1 MEELKNMAQKL
12 TLARLE
18 RLLLEACDI
27 LRGKMDASEYKEFIF
42 GMIFLKR
49 LSDQFEAEREKLR
62 EEYEKKGLS
71 EELIEKQLKI
81 KNKYKFYVP
90 EEARWEN
97 IRHLKSN
104 VGDGL
109 NKALAAIEDE
119 NPNTLEDVLKGINF
133 NRKIG
138 KRTLDDTVLV
148 DFIQHFD
155 TIPMRNEDFEFPDL
169 LGAAYEYLIKYFA
182 DSAGKKG
189 GEFYTPSEVVRLLV
203 NIIEPQQ
210 HMMVYDPCVGSG
222 GMLIQSKQYVEEMG
236 GDSRDLG
243 LYGQE
248 DNGGTWAICKMNM
261 ILHGVV
267 TADIRNGDTIKN
279 PMHLDAGGE
288 LKKFSRVIANPPFSQ
303 NYSKKDMK
311 FRERF
316 RFGFCPENGKKA
328 DLMFVQHMIASLRED
343 GKMATIMPHGVLFR
357 GGEEKK
363 IREGIIKEGLLE
375 AVIGLPPNLFYGTG
389 IPACVLV
396 INKDGAKDRKEV
408 LFINADREYKE
419 GKNQNSLRPEDIQKI
434 THVYR
439 NKLQVPKYSRLVPI
453 SELEAEE
460 YNLNIRRYVDNSP
473 EPEPHDVKAHLFGG
487 IPKSEV
493 DSKNDLFNAHGLD
506 ISLIFDEKDKD
517 YYLFKYDIQ
526 EKEQIKELIE
536 KNDGVIHKE
545 REMRDRLE
553 KWWEKSK
560 ERLINLP
567 VTKDVFEIRQ
577 EFIETFVKEL
587 SEVGMLNMH
596 KIEGVFVSFWHT
608 VAADLKSI
616 SASGWNAELIPDEE
630 ILEAQFP
637 EVLEKLQDNKKRL
650 QELEAMFAAVEKL
663 DEEEGNEDSDQLEE
677 EDTDILSKEA
687 VTELKN
693 RKKELRGQITALRKN
708 ELKPLKDTLKKIK
721 KLKEEEIKDLGYDR
735 ADIEARTS
743 TIEREIELLA
753 EEIAEI
759 DKRMEKHTAL
769 ENEMKTLKSEIKAI
783 EKSKDE
789 LVERAREQIME
800 VEAREL
806 IIKRFYSLLVEE
818 LNQYMKEHLLIVIDV
833 VENLWDKYK
842 ITATRILKERDEETN
857 KLNEFLK
864 ELGYIV

>member
-1 MEELKNMAQKL
+1 MAQKL

-210 HMMVYDPCVGSG
+210 HMTVYDPCVGSG

-567 VTKDVFEIRQ
+567 VTKDVFAIRQ

>member
-1 MEELKNMAQKL
+1 MAQKL
-12 TLARLE
+12 TLAKLE
-18 RLLLEACDI
+18 KLLLEACDI

-49 LSDQFEAEREKLR
+49 LSDQFDAERQALR
-62 EEYEKKGLS
+62 EEYEKKGLP
-71 EELIEKQLKI
+71 ETLIEKQLKI
-81 KNKYKFYVP
+81 KNKYKFFVP

-138 KRTLDDTVLV
+138 KRTLDDAVLV

-210 HMMVYDPCVGSG
+210 HMTVYDPTVGSG

-267 TADIRNGDTIKN
+267 TADIRNGDTLKN
-279 PMHLDAGGE
+279 PMHHDAGGE

-311 FRERF
+311 FKERF
-316 RFGFCPENGKKA
+316 RFGFCPESGKKA

-343 GKMATIMPHGVLFR
+343 GKMATVMPHGVLFR

-363 IREGIIKEGLLE
+363 IREGIIKEGILE

-396 INKDGAKDRKEV
+396 INKVGAKDRKEV

-419 GKNQNSLRPEDIQKI
+419 GKSQNSLRPEDLQKI
-434 THVYR
+434 VHVYR

-453 SELEAEE
+453 TELAKEE

-487 IPKSEV
+487 IPKQEV
-493 DSKNDLFNAHGLD
+493 NSKGDLFVAHGLD
-506 ISLIFDEKDKD
+506 ISLLFKEKDKD
-517 YYLFKYDIQ
+517 YYLFKNEIED
-526 EKEQIKELIE
+526 KEQIKEIIE
-536 KNDGVIHKE
+536 KSDGVINKE
-545 REMRDRLE
+545 KDMLCKLE
-553 KWWEKSK
+553 KWWDKSK

-567 VTKDVFEIRQ
+567 VTKDVFAIRQ

-630 ILEAQFP
+630 ILQAQFP
-637 EVLEKLQDNKKRL
+637 EIIEKLRDNKKRL
-650 QELEAMFAAVEKL
+650 QELEAMFAANEEP
-663 DEEEGNEDSDQLEE
+663 EEEGESEDSDQG
-677 EDTDILSKEA
+677 KEIESDVLPKEVVA
-687 VTELKN
+687 ELKN
-693 RKKELRGQITALRKN
+693 RKKELNGQITALRKN
-708 ELKPLKDTLKKIK
+708 ELKPLQDTLKKMK
-721 KLKEEEIKDLGYDR
+721 KLNKEELDSLGYVR
-735 ADIEARTS
+735 EGIEARVTA
-743 TIEREIELLA
+743 IEREIDLLD
-753 EEIAEI
+753 EEVVEI
-759 DKRMEKHTAL
+759 DKRLERHTAL
-769 ENEMKTLKSEIKAI
+769 ENEMKTLRSEIKAI

-789 LVERAREQIME
+789 LVQHARVRITEE
-800 VEAREL
+800 EAREL
-806 IIKRFYSLLVEE
+806 IIHRFYLILVEE
-818 LNQYMKEHLLIVIDV
+818 LNQYIKEHLLIAIDII
-833 VENLWDKYK
+833 ENLWDKYK
-842 ITATRILKERDEETN
+842 ITANRILKERDEETN

-864 ELGYIV
+864 ELGYL

>member
-567 VTKDVFEIRQ
+567 VTKDVFAIRQ

-650 QELEAMFAAVEKL
+650 QELESMFAAVEKS
-663 DEEEGNEDSDQLEE
+663 DEEESNEDSDQLEE
-677 EDTDILSKEA
+677 EGTDILSKET

>member
-1 MEELKNMAQKL
+1 MAQKL

-81 KNKYKFYVP
+81 KNKYKFFVP

-210 HMMVYDPCVGSG
+210 HMTVYDPCVGSG

-439 NKLQVPKYSRLVPI
+439 NKLQVSKYSRLVPI

-553 KWWEKSK
+553 KWWKKSK

-567 VTKDVFEIRQ
+567 VTKDVFAIRQ

-650 QELEAMFAAVEKL
+650 QELESMFAAVEKS
-663 DEEEGNEDSDQLEE
+663 DEEESNEDSDQLEE
-677 EDTDILSKEA
+677 EGTDILSKET

-759 DKRMEKHTAL
+759 DKRMEKHTAF

-842 ITATRILKERDEETN
+842 ITATRIIKERDEETN

>member
-1 MEELKNMAQKL
+1 MAQKL

-567 VTKDVFEIRQ
+567 VTKDVFAIRQ

>member
-1 MEELKNMAQKL
+1 MGQRL
-12 TLARLE
+12 TLAKLE

-49 LSDQFEAEREKLR
+49 LSDQFEAEREELR
-62 EEYEKKGLS
+62 EDYEQKGLPES
-71 EELIEKQLKI
+71 LIDKQLKI
-81 KNKYKFYVP
+81 KNKYKFFVP
-90 EEARWEN
+90 EEARWES

-109 NKALAAIEDE
+109 NKALSAIEDE

-169 LGAAYEYLIKYFA
+169 LGSAYEYLIKYFA
-182 DSAGKKG
+182 DSSGKKG

-210 HMMVYDPCVGSG
+210 HMTVYDPTVGSG

-267 TADIRNGDTIKN
+267 TADIRNGDTLKN

-303 NYSKKDMK
+303 NYSKRDMK
-311 FRERF
+311 FKERF

-363 IREGIIKEGLLE
+363 IREGIIKEGILE

-396 INKDGAKDRKEV
+396 INKVGAKERKEV
-408 LFINADREYKE
+408 LFMNADREYRE
-419 GKNQNSLRPEDIQKI
+419 GKNQNSLRPEDLQKI
-434 THVYR
+434 IHVYR
-439 NKLQVPKYSRLVPI
+439 NKMQVPKYSRLVPI
-453 SELEAEE
+453 ADLAKEG

-473 EPEPHDVKAHLFGG
+473 EPEPHDVRAHLFGG
-487 IPKSEV
+487 IPKKEV
-493 DSKNDLFNAHGLD
+493 HIKEEVFTAHGLD
-506 ISLIFDEKDKD
+506 ISLIFYEKDKG
-517 YYLFKYDIQ
+517 YYLFKDEI
-526 EKEQIKELIE
+526 EDKEQIKEIIQ
-536 KNDGVIHKE
+536 KSDGVVYKE
-545 REMRDRLE
+545 KEMIYKLE
-553 KWWEKSK
+553 KWWDKSK

-567 VTKDVFEIRQ
+567 ITKDVFALRQ
-577 EFIETFVKEL
+577 EFIETFVIEL
-587 SEVGMLNMH
+587 SEVKMLDMH
-596 KIEGVFVSFWHT
+596 KIEGVFVSFWHI
-608 VAADLKSI
+608 VATDLKSI
-616 SASGWNAELIPDEE
+616 SASGWSAELIPDEE
-630 ILEAQFP
+630 ILQAQFP
-637 EVLEKLQDNKKRL
+637 EVLEKLRNNKKKL
-650 QELEAMFAAVEKL
+650 QELEVLLAINEEPIEEKEESEDFDQ
-663 DEEEGNEDSDQLEE
+663 DEEVEDDVF
-677 EDTDILSKEA
+677 SKEM
-687 VTELKN
+687 VSELKE
-693 RKKELRGQITALRKN
+693 RKKELNGQIKALKKN
-708 ELKPLKDTLKKIK
+708 ELKPLKDTLKKMK
-721 KLKEEEIKDLGYDR
+721 KLTKEELDNLGYS
-735 ADIEARTS
+735 IN
-743 TIEREIELLA
+743 EIEVRVDIVEGEIILLN
-753 EEIAEI
+753 EEVNKI
-759 DKRMEKHTAL
+759 DKRLEKHTAL
-769 ENEMKTLKSEIKAI
+769 ENEMKTLRSEIRAI
-783 EKSKDE
+783 EKSRDE
-789 LVERAREQIME
+789 LVQQARERIME
-800 VEAREL
+800 SEAREL
-806 IIKRFYSLLVEE
+806 IIERFYSILVEV
-818 LNQYMKEHLLIVIDV
+818 LKQYMKEHLLIIIDV
-833 VENLWDKYK
+833 VDNLWDKYK
-842 ITATRILKERDEETN
+842 ITANSILTERDKETN

>member
-1 MEELKNMAQKL
+1 MAQKL

-567 VTKDVFEIRQ
+567 VTKDVFAIRQ

-630 ILEAQFP
+630 ILEVQFP

>member
-1 MEELKNMAQKL
+1 MAQRL
-12 TLARLE
+12 TLAKLE

-49 LSDQFEAEREKLR
+49 LSDQFEAEREALR
-62 EEYEKKGLS
+62 EDYEQKGLP
-71 EELIEKQLKI
+71 ETLIEKQLKI
-81 KNKYKFYVP
+81 KNKYRFFVP

-119 NPNTLEDVLKGINF
+119 NPNTLEDVLKGVNF

-148 DFIQHFD
+148 DFVQHFD

-210 HMMVYDPCVGSG
+210 HMTVYDPTVGSG

-311 FRERF
+311 FKERF
-316 RFGFCPENGKKA
+316 RFGFCPESGKKA

-363 IREGIIKEGLLE
+363 IRQGIIKEGEEILE

-396 INKDGAKDRKEV
+396 INKVGAKDRKEV
-408 LFINADREYKE
+408 LFINADREYRE
-419 GKNQNSLRPEDIQKI
+419 GKNQNSLRPEDLQKI
-434 THVYR
+434 IHVYR

-453 SELEAEE
+453 TELAKEE

-487 IPKSEV
+487 IPKEEV
-493 DSKNDLFNAHGLD
+493 NSREDLFAAHGLD
-506 ISLIFDEKDKD
+506 MSLLFKEKDED
-517 YYLFKYDIQ
+517 YYLFKNEIED
-526 EKEQIKELIE
+526 KEQIKGIIE
-536 KNDGVIHKE
+536 KSDGVINEEKK
-545 REMRDRLE
+545 MLCKLE
-553 KWWEKSK
+553 KWWDKSK

-567 VTKDVFEIRQ
+567 VTKDVFAIRQ

-608 VAADLKSI
+608 VATDLKSI

-630 ILEAQFP
+630 ILQAQFP
-637 EVLEKLQDNKKRL
+637 DVLEKLRDNKKRL
-650 QELEAMFAAVEKL
+650 QELEAMFASNEES
-663 DEEEGNEDSDQLEE
+663 DEEEGENEDSDQGEE
-677 EDTDILSKEA
+677 MESDVLPKEVVA
-687 VTELKN
+687 ELKD
-693 RKKELRGQITALRKN
+693 RKKELSGQITALKKN
-708 ELKPLKDTLKKIK
+708 ELKPLQDTLKKME
-721 KLKEEEIKDLGYDR
+721 KLKKEQLDSIGYDR
-735 ADIEARTS
+735 EEIEARVAA
-743 TIEREIELLA
+743 IEREIFLLG
-753 EEIAEI
+753 EEVAEI
-759 DKRMEKHTAL
+759 DKRLERHTAL

-783 EKSKDE
+783 EKSKEE
-789 LVERAREQIME
+789 LVQQARERITE
-800 VEAREL
+800 DEAREL
-806 IIKRFYSLLVEE
+806 IINRFYSILAEV
-818 LNQYMKEHLLIVIDV
+818 LNQYIKEHLLIINDVIV
-833 VENLWDKYK
+833 NLWDKYK
-842 ITATRILKERDEETN
+842 ITASRILKERDEGSH
-857 KLNEFLK
+857 KLDEFLK
-864 ELGYIV
+864 ELGYVI

>member
-1 MEELKNMAQKL
+1 MAQRL
-12 TLARLE
+12 TLAKLE

-49 LSDQFEAEREKLR
+49 LSDQFEAEREALR
-62 EEYEKKGLS
+62 EDYEQKGLP
-71 EELIEKQLKI
+71 ETLIEKQLKI
-81 KNKYKFYVP
+81 KNKYRFFVP

-119 NPNTLEDVLKGINF
+119 NPNTLEDVLKGVNF

-210 HMMVYDPCVGSG
+210 HMTVYDPTVGSG

-311 FRERF
+311 FKERF
-316 RFGFCPENGKKA
+316 RFGFCPESGKKA

-343 GKMATIMPHGVLFR
+343 GKMATVMPHGVLFR

-363 IREGIIKEGLLE
+363 IRQGIIKEGEEILE
-375 AVIGLPPNLFYGTG
+375 AVIGLPQNLFYGTG

-396 INKDGAKDRKEV
+396 INKVGAKDRKEV
-408 LFINADREYKE
+408 LFINADREYRE
-419 GKNQNSLRPEDIQKI
+419 GKNQNSLRPEDLQKI
-434 THVYR
+434 IHVYR
-439 NKLQVPKYSRLVPI
+439 NKLEVPKYSRLVPI
-453 SELEAEE
+453 TELAKEE

-473 EPEPHDVKAHLFGG
+473 EPEPHDVKAHLLGG
-487 IPKSEV
+487 IPKKEV
-493 DSKNDLFNAHGLD
+493 ESREGLFAAHRLD
-506 ISLIFDEKDKD
+506 ISLLFKEKDKD
-517 YYLFKYDIQ
+517 YYLFKNEIED
-526 EKEQIKELIE
+526 KEQIKGIVE
-536 KNDGVIHKE
+536 KSDGVVNKE
-545 REMRDRLE
+545 NDMICKLE
-553 KWWEKSK
+553 KWWDKSK

-567 VTKDVFEIRQ
+567 VTKDVFAIRQ
-577 EFIETFVKEL
+577 DYIETFVKEL

-616 SASGWNAELIPDEE
+616 SASGWSAELIPDEE
-630 ILEAQFP
+630 ILQAQFP
-637 EVLEKLQDNKKRL
+637 EVLEKLRDNKKKL
-650 QELEAMFAAVEKL
+650 QELEAMFSANEES
-663 DEEEGNEDSDQLEE
+663 DEEEGESEDSAQGEE
-677 EDTDILSKEA
+677 IESDVLPKEVVA
-687 VTELKN
+687 ELKD
-693 RKKELRGQITALRKN
+693 RKKELNGQITALKKN
-708 ELKPLKDTLKKIK
+708 ELKPLQDTFKKMK
-721 KLKEEEIKDLGYDR
+721 KLTKEELDSLGYDR
-735 ADIEARTS
+735 EEIEARITA
-743 TIEREIELLA
+743 IEREIVLLG

-759 DKRMEKHTAL
+759 DKRLERHTAL
-769 ENEMKTLKSEIKAI
+769 ENKMKTLKSEIKAI

-789 LVERAREQIME
+789 LVQQARERITEQ
-800 VEAREL
+800 EAREL
-806 IIKRFYSLLVEE
+806 IINRFYSILVEE
-818 LNQYMKEHLLIVIDV
+818 LNQYMKENLLIIIDA

-842 ITATRILKERDEETN
+842 ITANRILKERDEETSR
-857 KLNEFLK
+857 LDEFLK

>member
-42 GMIFLKR
+42 GMFFLKR

-567 VTKDVFEIRQ
+567 VTKDVFAIRQ

>member
-203 NIIEPQQ
+203 NIMEPQQ

-567 VTKDVFEIRQ
+567 VTKDVFAIRQ

>member
-567 VTKDVFEIRQ
+567 VTKDVFAIRQ

-630 ILEAQFP
+630 ILEVQFP

>member
-1 MEELKNMAQKL
+1 MAQRL
-12 TLARLE
+12 TLAKLE

-49 LSDQFEAEREKLR
+49 LSDQFEAEREALR
-62 EEYEKKGLS
+62 EDYEQKGLS
-71 EELIEKQLKI
+71 ETLIEKQLKI
-81 KNKYKFYVP
+81 KNKYRFFVP

-119 NPNTLEDVLKGINF
+119 NPNTLEDVLKGVNF

-148 DFIQHFD
+148 DFVQHFD

-210 HMMVYDPCVGSG
+210 HMTVYDPTVGSG

-311 FRERF
+311 FKERF
-316 RFGFCPENGKKA
+316 RFGFCPESGKKA

-343 GKMATIMPHGVLFR
+343 GKMATVMPHGVLFR
-357 GGEEKK
+357 GGDEKK
-363 IREGIIKEGLLE
+363 IREGIIKEGILE
-375 AVIGLPPNLFYGTG
+375 AVIGLPQNLFYGTG

-396 INKDGAKDRKEV
+396 INKVGAKDRKEV
-408 LFINADREYKE
+408 LFINADREYRE
-419 GKNQNSLRPEDIQKI
+419 GKNQNSLRPEDLQKV
-434 THVYR
+434 THAYR
-439 NKLQVPKYSRLVPI
+439 NKLQIPKYSRLVPI
-453 SELEAEE
+453 TELEKEE

-487 IPKSEV
+487 IPKKEV
-493 DSKNDLFNAHGLD
+493 NSREDLFTAHGLD
-506 ISLIFDEKDKD
+506 MSLLFNEKDKD
-517 YYLFKYDIQ
+517 YYLFKNEIED
-526 EKEQIKELIE
+526 KEQITVIIE
-536 KNDGVIHKE
+536 KSDGVVSKE
-545 REMRDRLE
+545 KDMLCKLE
-553 KWWEKSK
+553 KWWDKSK

-567 VTKDVFEIRQ
+567 VTKDVFAIRQ
-577 EFIETFVKEL
+577 EFIETFAKEL
-587 SEVGMLNMH
+587 SEVEMLNMH

-630 ILEAQFP
+630 ILQAQFP
-637 EVLEKLQDNKKRL
+637 EVLEKLRDNKKRL
-650 QELEAMFAAVEKL
+650 QELEAMFTANEESD
-663 DEEEGNEDSDQLEE
+663 DEEGENEDSDQGEE
-677 EDTDILSKEA
+677 MESDVLPKEV
-687 VTELKN
+687 VTELKD
-693 RKKELRGQITALRKN
+693 RKKDLNGQITALKKN
-708 ELKPLKDTLKKIK
+708 ELKPLQDTLKKMK
-721 KLKEEEIKDLGYDR
+721 KLNKEELDGLGYDKEE
-735 ADIEARTS
+735 IESRITA
-743 TIEREIELLA
+743 IEREIILLG
-753 EEIAEI
+753 EEVADIE
-759 DKRMEKHTAL
+759 KRLERHTAL
-769 ENEMKTLKSEIKAI
+769 ENEMKTLKSEVKAI

-789 LVERAREQIME
+789 LVQQAREQITE
-800 VEAREL
+800 DEARGL
-806 IIKRFYSLLVEE
+806 IINRFYSLLVEE
-818 LNQYMKEHLLIVIDV
+818 LNQYMKEHLLIIIDA

-842 ITATRILKERDEETN
+842 ITANKILKERDEETN

-864 ELGYIV
+864 ELGYIT

>member
-1 MEELKNMAQKL
+1 MGQRL
-12 TLARLE
+12 TLAKLE

-49 LSDQFEAEREKLR
+49 LSDQFEAEREELR
-62 EEYEKKGLS
+62 EDYEQKGLPES
-71 EELIEKQLKI
+71 LIDKQLKI
-81 KNKYKFYVP
+81 KNKYKFFVP
-90 EEARWEN
+90 EEARWES

-109 NKALAAIEDE
+109 NKALSAIEDE

-169 LGAAYEYLIKYFA
+169 LGSAYEYLIKYFA
-182 DSAGKKG
+182 DSSGKKG

-210 HMMVYDPCVGSG
+210 HMTVYDPTVGSG

-267 TADIRNGDTIKN
+267 TADIRNGDTLKN

-303 NYSKKDMK
+303 NYSKRDMK
-311 FRERF
+311 FKERF

-363 IREGIIKEGLLE
+363 IREGIIKEGILE

-396 INKDGAKDRKEV
+396 INKVGAKERKEV
-408 LFINADREYKE
+408 LFINADREYRE
-419 GKNQNSLRPEDIQKI
+419 GKNQNSLRPEDLQKI
-434 THVYR
+434 IHVYR
-439 NKLQVPKYSRLVPI
+439 NKMQVPKYSRLVPI
-453 SELEAEE
+453 ADLVKEG

-473 EPEPHDVKAHLFGG
+473 EPEPHDVRAHLFGG
-487 IPKSEV
+487 IPKKEV
-493 DSKNDLFNAHGLD
+493 HIKGEVFTAHGLD
-506 ISLIFDEKDKD
+506 ISLIFYEKDKG
-517 YYLFKYDIQ
+517 YYLFKDEI
-526 EKEQIKELIE
+526 EDKEQIKEIIQ
-536 KNDGVIHKE
+536 KSDGVVYKE
-545 REMRDRLE
+545 KEMIYKLE
-553 KWWEKSK
+553 KWWDKSK

-567 VTKDVFEIRQ
+567 ITKDVFALRQ
-577 EFIETFVKEL
+577 EFIETFVIEL
-587 SEVGMLNMH
+587 SEVKMLDMH
-596 KIEGVFVSFWHT
+596 KIEGVFVSFWHI
-608 VAADLKSI
+608 VATDLKSI
-616 SASGWNAELIPDEE
+616 SASGWSAELIPDEE
-630 ILEAQFP
+630 ILQAQFP
-637 EVLEKLQDNKKRL
+637 EVLEKLRNNKKKL
-650 QELEAMFAAVEKL
+650 QELEVLLAINEEPIEEKGESEDFDQ
-663 DEEEGNEDSDQLEE
+663 DEEVEDDVF
-677 EDTDILSKEA
+677 SKEM
-687 VTELKN
+687 VSELKE
-693 RKKELRGQITALRKN
+693 RKKELNGQIKALKKN
-708 ELKPLKDTLKKIK
+708 ELKPLKDTLKKMK
-721 KLKEEEIKDLGYDR
+721 KLTKEELDNLGYS
-735 ADIEARTS
+735 IN
-743 TIEREIELLA
+743 EIEVRVDIVEGEIILLN
-753 EEIAEI
+753 EEVNKI
-759 DKRMEKHTAL
+759 DKRLEKHTAL
-769 ENEMKTLKSEIKAI
+769 ENEMKTLRSEIRAI
-783 EKSKDE
+783 EKSRDE
-789 LVERAREQIME
+789 LVQQARDRIME
-800 VEAREL
+800 SEAREL
-806 IIKRFYSLLVEE
+806 IIERFYSILVEV
-818 LNQYMKEHLLIVIDV
+818 LKQYMKEHLLIIIDV
-833 VENLWDKYK
+833 VDNLWDKYK
-842 ITATRILKERDEETN
+842 ITANSILTERDKETN

>member
-1 MEELKNMAQKL
+1 
-12 TLARLE
+12 
-18 RLLLEACDI
+18 
-27 LRGKMDASEYKEFIF
+27 
-42 GMIFLKR
+42 
-49 LSDQFEAEREKLR
+49 
-62 EEYEKKGLS
+62 
-71 EELIEKQLKI
+71 
-81 KNKYKFYVP
+81 
-90 EEARWEN
+90 
-97 IRHLKSN
+97 
-104 VGDGL
+104 
-109 NKALAAIEDE
+109 
-119 NPNTLEDVLKGINF
+119 
-133 NRKIG
+133 
-138 KRTLDDTVLV
+138 
-148 DFIQHFD
+148 
-155 TIPMRNEDFEFPDL
+155 
-169 LGAAYEYLIKYFA
+169 
-182 DSAGKKG
+182 
-189 GEFYTPSEVVRLLV
+189 
-203 NIIEPQQ
+203 
-210 HMMVYDPCVGSG
+210 
-222 GMLIQSKQYVEEMG
+222 
-236 GDSRDLG
+236 
-243 LYGQE
+243 
-248 DNGGTWAICKMNM
+248 
-261 ILHGVV
+261 
-267 TADIRNGDTIKN
+267 
-279 PMHLDAGGE
+279 
-288 LKKFSRVIANPPFSQ
+288 
-303 NYSKKDMK
+303 MK

-567 VTKDVFEIRQ
+567 VTKDVFAIRQ

-596 KIEGVFVSFWHT
+596 KIEGVFVSFWHI
-608 VAADLKSI
+608 AADLKSI

-630 ILEAQFP
+630 IW
-637 EVLEKLQDNKKRL
+637 
-650 QELEAMFAAVEKL
+650 
-663 DEEEGNEDSDQLEE
+663 
-677 EDTDILSKEA
+677 
-687 VTELKN
+687 
-693 RKKELRGQITALRKN
+693 
-708 ELKPLKDTLKKIK
+708 
-721 KLKEEEIKDLGYDR
+721 
-735 ADIEARTS
+735 
-743 TIEREIELLA
+743 
-753 EEIAEI
+753 
-759 DKRMEKHTAL
+759 KH
-769 ENEMKTLKSEIKAI
+769 SFQ
-783 EKSKDE
+783 S
-789 LVERAREQIME
+789 
-800 VEAREL
+800 
-806 IIKRFYSLLVEE
+806 S
-818 LNQYMKEHLLIVIDV
+818 
-833 VENLWDKYK
+833 
-842 ITATRILKERDEETN
+842 
-857 KLNEFLK
+857 
-864 ELGYIV
+864 

>member
-1 MEELKNMAQKL
+1 MLCIDWRNGGRR
-12 TLARLE
+12 AR
-18 RLLLEACDI
+18 
-27 LRGKMDASEYKEFIF
+27 
-42 GMIFLKR
+42 
-49 LSDQFEAEREKLR
+49 
-62 EEYEKKGLS
+62 KGL
-71 EELIEKQLKI
+71 L
-81 KNKYKFYVP
+81 
-90 EEARWEN
+90 
-97 IRHLKSN
+97 
-104 VGDGL
+104 
-109 NKALAAIEDE
+109 
-119 NPNTLEDVLKGINF
+119 T
-133 NRKIG
+133 
-138 KRTLDDTVLV
+138 
-148 DFIQHFD
+148 
-155 TIPMRNEDFEFPDL
+155 
-169 LGAAYEYLIKYFA
+169 
-182 DSAGKKG
+182 
-189 GEFYTPSEVVRLLV
+189 
-203 NIIEPQQ
+203 
-210 HMMVYDPCVGSG
+210 
-222 GMLIQSKQYVEEMG
+222 
-236 GDSRDLG
+236 
-243 LYGQE
+243 
-248 DNGGTWAICKMNM
+248 
-261 ILHGVV
+261 
-267 TADIRNGDTIKN
+267 
-279 PMHLDAGGE
+279 
-288 LKKFSRVIANPPFSQ
+288 
-303 NYSKKDMK
+303 
-311 FRERF
+311 
-316 RFGFCPENGKKA
+316 
-328 DLMFVQHMIASLRED
+328 
-343 GKMATIMPHGVLFR
+343 
-357 GGEEKK
+357 
-363 IREGIIKEGLLE
+363 
-375 AVIGLPPNLFYGTG
+375 
-389 IPACVLV
+389 
-396 INKDGAKDRKEV
+396 
-408 LFINADREYKE
+408 
-419 GKNQNSLRPEDIQKI
+419 
-434 THVYR
+434 
-439 NKLQVPKYSRLVPI
+439 
-453 SELEAEE
+453 
-460 YNLNIRRYVDNSP
+460 
-473 EPEPHDVKAHLFGG
+473 
-487 IPKSEV
+487 
-493 DSKNDLFNAHGLD
+493 
-506 ISLIFDEKDKD
+506 
-517 YYLFKYDIQ
+517 
-526 EKEQIKELIE
+526 
-536 KNDGVIHKE
+536 
-545 REMRDRLE
+545 
-553 KWWEKSK
+553 
-560 ERLINLP
+560 LP
-567 VTKDVFEIRQ
+567 VTKDVFAIRQ

-630 ILEAQFP
+630 ILDRHSSQRFSRSYR
-637 EVLEKLQDNKKRL
+637 DNKKRL

>member
-210 HMMVYDPCVGSG
+210 HMTVYDPCVGSG

-567 VTKDVFEIRQ
+567 VTKDVFAIRQ

-650 QELEAMFAAVEKL
+650 QELESMFAAVEKS

-693 RKKELRGQITALRKN
+693 KKKELRGQITALRKN
-708 ELKPLKDTLKKIK
+708 ELKSLKDTLKKIK

-833 VENLWDKYK
+833 AENLWDKYK
-842 ITATRILKERDEETN
+842 ITATRILKERDEEAN

-864 ELGYIV
+864 ELGYLK

>member
-567 VTKDVFEIRQ
+567 VTKDVFAIRQ

>member
-1 MEELKNMAQKL
+1 MGQRL
-12 TLARLE
+12 TLAKLE

-49 LSDQFEAEREKLR
+49 LSDQFEAEREALR
-62 EEYEKKGLS
+62 EDYEQKGLP
-71 EELIEKQLKI
+71 ETLIEKQLKI
-81 KNKYKFYVP
+81 KNKYRFFVP

-210 HMMVYDPCVGSG
+210 HMTVYDPCVGSG

-311 FRERF
+311 FKERF
-316 RFGFCPENGKKA
+316 RFGFCPESGKKA

-363 IREGIIKEGLLE
+363 IREGIIKEGILE
-375 AVIGLPPNLFYGTG
+375 AVIGLPQNLFYGTG

-396 INKDGAKDRKEV
+396 INKVGAKDRKEV
-408 LFINADREYKE
+408 LFINADREFKE
-419 GKNQNSLRPEDIQKI
+419 GKNQNSLRPEDLQKI
-434 THVYR
+434 IHVYR
-439 NKLQVPKYSRLVPI
+439 NRLQVPKYSRLVPI
-453 SELEAEE
+453 TELAKEE
-460 YNLNIRRYVDNSP
+460 YNLNIRRYEDNSP

-487 IPKSEV
+487 IPKKEV
-493 DSKNDLFNAHGLD
+493 DSKENLFTAHGLD
-506 ISLIFDEKDKD
+506 VSLLFNEKDKD
-517 YYLFKYDIQ
+517 YYLFKNEIED
-526 EKEQIKELIE
+526 KEQIKGIIE
-536 KNDGVIHKE
+536 KSDGIVSKE
-545 REMRDRLE
+545 KEMLCKLE
-553 KWWEKSK
+553 KWWDKSK

-567 VTKDVFEIRQ
+567 VTKDVFAIRQ

-587 SEVGMLNMH
+587 SGVKMLNMH

-630 ILEAQFP
+630 ILQAQFP
-637 EVLEKLQDNKKRL
+637 EVLEKLRDNKKRL
-650 QELEAMFAAVEKL
+650 QELEAMFAANEEPD
-663 DEEEGNEDSDQLEE
+663 DEERENEDSDQGDEIESDVLP
-677 EDTDILSKEA
+677 KEVVA
-687 VTELKN
+687 ELKE
-693 RKKELRGQITALRKN
+693 RKKELNGQITALKKN
-708 ELKPLKDTLKKIK
+708 ELKPMQDTLKKMK
-721 KLKEEEIKDLGYDR
+721 KLKKEQLDSLGYDR
-735 ADIEARTS
+735 EQIEARVAV
-743 TIEREIELLA
+743 IEREIILFT
-753 EEIAEI
+753 EEVTEI
-759 DKRMEKHTAL
+759 EKRLERHTAL
-769 ENEMKTLKSEIKAI
+769 ENKIKTLKSEIKAI
-783 EKSKDE
+783 EKSRDE
-789 LVERAREQIME
+789 LVQQARDRITED
-800 VEAREL
+800 EAREL
-806 IIKRFYSLLVEE
+806 IIKRFYSILAEE
-818 LNQYMKEHLLIVIDV
+818 LSQYMKEHLLIIIDV

-842 ITATRILKERDEETN
+842 ITANRILKERNEESHQ
-857 KLNEFLK
+857 LDEFLK

>member
-1 MEELKNMAQKL
+1 MAQKL

-81 KNKYKFYVP
+81 KNKYKFFVP

-439 NKLQVPKYSRLVPI
+439 NKLQVSKYSRLVPI

-553 KWWEKSK
+553 KWWKKSK

-567 VTKDVFEIRQ
+567 VTKDVFAIRQ

-650 QELEAMFAAVEKL
+650 QELESMFAAVEKS
-663 DEEEGNEDSDQLEE
+663 DEEESNEDSDQLEE
-677 EDTDILSKEA
+677 EGTDILSKET

-759 DKRMEKHTAL
+759 DKRMEKHTAF

-842 ITATRILKERDEETN
+842 ITATRIIKERDEETN

>member
-1 MEELKNMAQKL
+1 
-12 TLARLE
+12 
-18 RLLLEACDI
+18 
-27 LRGKMDASEYKEFIF
+27 
-42 GMIFLKR
+42 
-49 LSDQFEAEREKLR
+49 
-62 EEYEKKGLS
+62 
-71 EELIEKQLKI
+71 
-81 KNKYKFYVP
+81 
-90 EEARWEN
+90 
-97 IRHLKSN
+97 
-104 VGDGL
+104 
-109 NKALAAIEDE
+109 
-119 NPNTLEDVLKGINF
+119 
-133 NRKIG
+133 
-138 KRTLDDTVLV
+138 
-148 DFIQHFD
+148 
-155 TIPMRNEDFEFPDL
+155 MRNEDFEFPDL

-210 HMMVYDPCVGSG
+210 HMTVYDPCVGSG

-567 VTKDVFEIRQ
+567 VTKDVFAIRQ

>member
-1 MEELKNMAQKL
+1 MAQRL
-12 TLARLE
+12 TLAKLE

-49 LSDQFEAEREKLR
+49 LSDQFEAEGQALR
-62 EEYEKKGLS
+62 EDYEQKGLP
-71 EELIEKQLKI
+71 ETLIEKQLKI
-81 KNKYKFYVP
+81 KNKYKFFVP

-138 KRTLDDTVLV
+138 KRTLDDAVLV

-210 HMMVYDPCVGSG
+210 HMTVYDPTVGSG

-311 FRERF
+311 FKERF
-316 RFGFCPENGKKA
+316 RFGFCPESGKKA

-343 GKMATIMPHGVLFR
+343 GKMATVMPHGVLFR

-363 IREGIIKEGLLE
+363 IREGIIKEGILE
-375 AVIGLPPNLFYGTG
+375 AVIGLPQNLFYGTG

-396 INKDGAKDRKEV
+396 INKVGAKDRKEV

-419 GKNQNSLRPEDIQKI
+419 GKNQNSLRPEDLQKI
-434 THVYR
+434 THAYR
-439 NKLQVPKYSRLVPI
+439 NKLQIPKYSRLVPI
-453 SELEAEE
+453 TELAKEE

-487 IPKSEV
+487 IPKKEV
-493 DSKNDLFNAHGLD
+493 NSKKDLFVAHGLD
-506 ISLIFDEKDKD
+506 ISLLFKEKDEN
-517 YYLFKYDIQ
+517 YYLFKNEVDD
-526 EKEQIKELIE
+526 KEQIKGIIE
-536 KNDGVIHKE
+536 KADGVISKE
-545 REMRDRLE
+545 KEMLCKLE
-553 KWWEKSK
+553 KWWDKSK

-567 VTKDVFEIRQ
+567 VTKDVFAIRQ

-587 SEVGMLNMH
+587 SEVEMLNMH

-630 ILEAQFP
+630 ILQAQFP
-637 EVLEKLQDNKKRL
+637 EVLEKLRDNKKRL
-650 QELEAMFAAVEKL
+650 QELEAMFAANEEQD
-663 DEEEGNEDSDQLEE
+663 DEEGENEDSDQGDEIESDVLP
-677 EDTDILSKEA
+677 KEVVA
-687 VTELKN
+687 ELKD
-693 RKKELRGQITALRKN
+693 RKKELNGQITALKKN
-708 ELKPLKDTLKKIK
+708 ELKPLQDTLKKMK
-721 KLKEEEIKDLGYDR
+721 KLKKEELDSLGYDR
-735 ADIEARTS
+735 DEIEARVAA
-743 TIEREIELLA
+743 IEREIILLG
-753 EEIAEI
+753 EEVAEI
-759 DKRMEKHTAL
+759 DKRLERHTAL

-789 LVERAREQIME
+789 LVQRAREQITE
-800 VEAREL
+800 EEAREL
-806 IIKRFYSLLVEE
+806 IIKRFYSILVEE
-818 LNQYMKEHLLIVIDV
+818 LHQYMKEHLLIIVDII
-833 VENLWDKYK
+833 ENLWDKYK
-842 ITATRILKERDEETN
+842 ITANRILKERDEESR
-857 KLNEFLK
+857 KLDEFLK
-864 ELGYIV
+864 GLGYIV